1 MLTPGALERICM
13 ENFHDDSI
21 FETSFNQYAAHNFSW
36 NRFTTQRSNNIIPLI
51 KYVTYTRIPFC
62 GRFSNPPRLHH
73 SFAPMKKE
81 KNYRST
87 DNIANV
93 TSIVWEIRNSTF
105 IRFIYIYTH
114 PFQINSYEFRHEG
127 LRLLTWNRNRIK
139 WLVRSRNKYIF
150 HDD

>member
-51 KYVTYTRIPFC
+51 KYVTYIRIPFC

-81 KNYRST
+81 
-87 DNIANV
+87 I
-93 TSIVWEIRNSTF
+93 IVRQIILRTWQVSYLGDKKF
-105 IRFIYIYTH
+105 DVYSFHIYTH

-139 WLVRSRNKYIF
+139 WLVRSRNKYTF

>member
-81 KNYRST
+81 
-87 DNIANV
+87 I
-93 TSIVWEIRNSTF
+93 IVRQIILRTWQVSYLRDKKFDVYSF
-105 IRFIYIYTH
+105 HIYTH
-114 PFQINSYEFRHEG
+114 PFRINSYEFRHEG

-139 WLVRSRNKYIF
+139 WLVRSRNKYTF